1 MRKGTKWEPA
11 KPHQPEWAK
20 DEVILYYGNHHL
32 NSNFQRTLFE
42 ILLQMYE
49 LNRISASF
57 FPLQGL
63 QDYHFL
69 VFVILC
75 AKVEYHSAT
84 YLRNQKNLSK
94 KTKKVELRK

>member
-1 MRKGTKWEPA
+1 M
-11 KPHQPEWAK
+11 
-20 DEVILYYGNHHL
+20 DEVTPHYGNHHL
-32 NSNFQRTLFE
+32 NTIYQRTLFE

-57 FPLQGL
+57 FRLQGL

-69 VFVILC
+69 FFSNLC
-75 AKVEYHSAT
+75 AKVGYHYAT

-94 KTKKVELRK
+94 ICKKS